1 MFGLL
6 LIHLFRSVFQMPDWW
21 RKVLPGGTL
30 NLMPTLV
37 LGLLLAG
44 QLAPTLGIVLLVI
57 SFGFFLIAWG
67 YLYRIF
73 IDALNGTE
81 VFVLPDWADLRGYA
95 LAGFWIFL
103 IALGYGMM
111 AALGVYALLSVFG
124 GMPRADAPESLGI
137 LSFLLLGVLIFFY
150 GFLPVVLTRF
160 AAERRVWA
168 AFEPGPVWRD
178 LKRVVG
184 GAYIQVCFGL
194 FGISLLGN
202 LVLGLVPGVGVILAA
217 NFWFLLMAVF
227 SRIFGLMIRER
238 LMPQEPP
245 DIHEG

>member
-6 LIHLFRSVFQMPDWW
+6 LIHLFRSIFQMPDWW

-30 NLMPTLV
+30 NLLPTLV
-37 LGLLLAG
+37 LGLLLTG
-44 QLAPTLGIVLLVI
+44 QLALTAGIVLMVI

-67 YLYRIF
+67 YLFRIF

-81 VFVLPDWADLRGYA
+81 VFVLPEWSGFRGYA
-95 LAGFWIFL
+95 LAGFWLFL
-103 IALGYGMM
+103 ISLGYGLL
-111 AALGVYALLSVFG
+111 ASVGIYALLSVLG
-124 GMPRADAPESLGI
+124 GMPSAEAPETLGI
-137 LSFLLLGVLIFFY
+137 LSFVLLGVLIFFY
-150 GFLPVVLTRF
+150 GFLPIVFTRF
-160 AAERRVWA
+160 AAEGRAWA

-184 GAYIQVCFGL
+184 GAYVQACFGL

-217 NFWFLLMAVF
+217 NFWFVLMAVF
-227 SRIFGLMIRER
+227 ARIFGLMIRER
-238 LMPQEPP
+238 LMPAEPP
-245 DIHEG
+245 EG